1 MTKEKVTDLSIVKK
15 GEINFGTIGIKNEMD
30 IPSGLIISSE
40 IWETKDKMKYI
51 STKIYPDTLNRMEFP
66 EDIYSAAE
74 KRKEDESIYYRLYF
88 NKSNFLRTGLLSTI
102 LDNHLDDYG
111 TFFKRLKGMT
121 SGVKNLKKDITLN
134 WYRGFQFG
142 NESID
147 IICDPNISDEPT
159 EESIVGYFIKDS
171 NISEDEDGN
180 FYADFYFKNEKTS
193 SKYLRS
199 YLENIEVEYIDGGKI
214 FNFRKI
220 FTFTDEEL
228 DLLLE
233 EFYMEKT
240 ILNTSPYLR
249 DILC

>member
-1 MTKEKVTDLSIVKK
+1 MSREKTIDLSLVKK
-15 GEINFGTIGIKNEMD
+15 GEINFGTIGIENGNN

-51 STKIYPDTLNRMEFP
+51 STKIYSDTLNRIEFP
-66 EDIYSAAE
+66 VDIYSVAE

-88 NKSNFLRTGLLSTI
+88 SKSNFLRTGFLSVI
-102 LDNHLDDYG
+102 LDNYLDDYG
-111 TFFKRLKGMT
+111 TFFKRLKSMT
-121 SGVKNLKKDITLN
+121 SGVKSITKDITLN
-134 WYRGFQFG
+134 WYSGFQFG

-147 IICDPNISDEPT
+147 IVCDPNISDEPT
-159 EESIVGYFIKDS
+159 EESIVGYYIKDS
-171 NISEDEDGN
+171 SISEEEDGN
-180 FYADFYFKNEKTS
+180 FYFKNKETS
-193 SKYLRS
+193 SKYLS
-199 YLENIEVEYIDGGKI
+199 YYLENLEVEYIDGGKI

-228 DLLLE
+228 NLLLE

-249 DILC
+249 DTIC